1 MSKPAPGTVAATE
14 FKARCLE
21 LMDRVAEG
29 RETYVI
35 TKRGRP
41 VAKLVPTD
49 PPRKES
55 VFGSMAD
62 QTESVGDLDAFLRTA
77 REWKEIERQRA
88 EQWRAWEREWR
99 RSGTI
104 SGKKTVGPPPHP
116 SKGRR
121 GERPRSSRARR

>member
-1 MSKPAPGTVAATE
+1 
-14 FKARCLE
+14 
-21 LMDRVAEG
+21 MDRVAEG

-35 TKRGRP
+35 TKRGKP
-41 VAKLVPTD
+41 VAKLVPAD

-55 VFGSMAD
+55 AFGCMAD
-62 QTESVGDLDAFLRTA
+62 QTESVGDLDALLRTA
-77 REWKEIERQRA
+77 GEWTEIERQRA

-99 RSGTI
+99 RSGTT

-116 SKGRR
+116 SKGRP